1 MDRTRIMLARLPRML
16 REILE
21 RAAEGMRI
29 DVVAVVSDVDDVV
42 SALVQWC
49 THAIVLG
56 ASGDSTEPARSV
68 YDAPESSVSALLAA
82 DVTLCIMTVSDSG
95 RVATVH
101 RTNTAPLAVD
111 NVSPHDLLRTLES
124 SVGAART
131 SP

>member
-1 MDRTRIMLARLPRML
+1 MDRTRVILARLPRML

-29 DVVAVVSDVDDVV
+29 DVVVVVSDDEDVV
-42 SALVQWC
+42 SALVQWRP
-49 THAIVLG
+49 HAIVLG
-56 ASGDSTEPARSV
+56 ASGDSAEP
-68 YDAPESSVSALLAA
+68 PVSALLAA
-82 DVTLCIMTVSDSG
+82 DGTLCIMTVSDSG

-101 RTNTAPLAVD
+101 RTNAAPLAVD
-111 NVSPHDLLRTLES
+111 NVSPHDLLRALES